1 MPMYTIINKKTEDTQ
16 TVMCSYDSLQEKLK
30 ELGTDWSQKIGAP
43 ALVSTTGNVIN
54 KTSSDWKNLL
64 GSIKKGSDSKAN
76 IKT

>member
-1 MPMYTIINKKTEDTQ
+1 MPMYTIVNRKTEDTQ

-30 ELGTDWSQKIGAP
+30 ELGPDWSQQLGAP
-43 ALVSTTGNVIN
+43 ALVTHTGNIVN

-64 GSIKKGSDSKAN
+64 GKIKKGSDSKAN